1 LLIHL
6 IRLHETKQNKNKE
19 TILTREIQAVEMQ
32 YEHEQRY
39 IEDQIAAYEIWM
51 DDKNK
56 TMSDDL

>member
-1 LLIHL
+1 M
-6 IRLHETKQNKNKE
+6 KQNKNKE

-51 DDKNK
+51 DDKSK

>member
-1 LLIHL
+1 M

>member
-1 LLIHL
+1 MIRIHKNQ
-6 IRLHETKQNKNKE
+6 TKQKNKE

-51 DDKNK
+51 DDKNN
-56 TMSDDL
+56 SISEDS